1 VISEI
6 GPGTDGPPSSED
18 RAVASRDGAVASRD
32 GAVSSEPPTDP
43 RMPAITDEWAGPEA
57 AVISSP
63 YGDYRP
69 PVSLADEPSLTG
81 LSPLSRS
88 KVGSLLFTLAFA
100 AIFVLI
106 LVQALVSLFTSGA
119 GQ

>member
-1 VISEI
+1 VISKFGSAEE
-6 GPGTDGPPSSED
+6 GASSSEY
-18 RAVASRDGAVASRD
+18 RAAPSRHR
-32 GAVSSEPPTDP
+32 AVSSEPPTDP
-43 RMPAITDEWAGPEA
+43 AMPAITDEQPDPEA

-69 PVSLADEPSLTG
+69 PVPLTEEPTLTG

-88 KVGSLLFTLAFA
+88 RTGSLLFTLAFV

-106 LVQALVSLFTSGA
+106 LVQTLVSLFITGSGP
-119 GQ
+119 

>member
-1 VISEI
+1 MISEF
-6 GPGTDGPPSSED
+6 GPAEDREASSED
-18 RAVASRDGAVASRD
+18 RAASSRDRPAS
-32 GAVSSEPPTDP
+32 AEPPTDP
-43 RMPAITDEWAGPEA
+43 MMPAITDEQPDPEA

-69 PVSLADEPSLTG
+69 PVSLTEEPSLTG

-88 KVGSLLFTLAFA
+88 KAGSLLFTLAFV

-106 LVQALVSLFTSGA
+106 LVQTLVSLFTAGSGH
-119 GQ
+119 